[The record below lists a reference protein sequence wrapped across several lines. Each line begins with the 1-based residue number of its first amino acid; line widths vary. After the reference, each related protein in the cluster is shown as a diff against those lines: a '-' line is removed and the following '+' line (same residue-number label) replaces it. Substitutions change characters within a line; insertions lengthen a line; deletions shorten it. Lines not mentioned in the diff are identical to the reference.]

1 MENRSLETLVSKANE
16 ALEAVQSLQLQ
27 PTEHN
32 VTRIATAIH
41 DIQEMF
47 NIAHDI
53 ADENSRMKENANK
66 EPAVTEEE
74 V

>member
-1 MENRSLETLVSKANE
+1 METNNMETMTNKANE
-16 ALEAVQSLQLQ
+16 ALSAIQSLQLQ

-41 DIQEMF
+41 NIQEMY
-47 NIAHDI
+47 NIAQGMAGEI
-53 ADENSRMKENANK
+53 AQMKEDANK

>member
-1 MENRSLETLVSKANE
+1 METNNIETMATKANE
-16 ALEAVQSLQLQ
+16 ALGAIQSLEIA

-32 VTRIATAIH
+32 VTRLAVALRS
-41 DIQEMF
+41 IQEMF
-47 NIAHDI
+47 SIARKI
-53 ADENSRMKENANK
+53 DEEANQAKEDANK